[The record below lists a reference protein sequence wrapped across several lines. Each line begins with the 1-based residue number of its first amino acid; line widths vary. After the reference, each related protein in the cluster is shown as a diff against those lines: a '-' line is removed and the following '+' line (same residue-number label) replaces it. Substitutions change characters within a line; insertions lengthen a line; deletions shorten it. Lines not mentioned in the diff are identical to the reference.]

1 MLYRTAAAF
10 IVLFW
15 LAMTALLVHQE
26 LRPGDSTLRELPPAH
41 VVKLL
46 FMHHERSTLNIYS
59 DKLRLGQLVVDPTAS
74 DDGKSR
80 NLKFRGDLQVLI
92 PGAGKRQRI
101 YWDGALEMDKLLTV
115 KRFQLSLV
123 THVPTDLTTEIVII
137 PSENVAHY
145 QLRTTGGAVER
156 QDYTLDERG
165 ARSALEQVGIDPS
178 MLPIAKKQSL
188 GAGIEVKARQT
199 TLTVPGGQMD
209 TYQVTVEANGQ
220 TLLECHVDQLGRIVQ
235 ATTLIGYSLSPD
247 STTP

>member
-1 MLYRTAAAF
+1 MLYRTSAVF

-59 DKLRLGQLVVDPTAS
+59 DKLRLGQFIVDPAVS
-74 DDGKSR
+74 DDGQSR
-80 NLKFRGDLQVLI
+80 NLKFRGDLQVLV

-101 YWDGALEMDKLLTV
+101 YWDGALEMDKLLTI
-115 KRFQLSLV
+115 KRFKMSLV
-123 THVPTDLTTEIVII
+123 THMPTELTSEVVIV

-145 QLRTTGGAVER
+145 QLRTAGGAVER

-188 GAGIEVKARQT
+188 ASAMEIKARQT

-209 TYQVTVEANGQ
+209 TYQITVEANGQ
-220 TLLECHVDQLGRIVQ
+220 TLLECQVDQLGRIVQ
-235 ATTLIGYSLSPD
+235 ANTLIGYSLSPEA
-247 STTP
+247 TTP